1 MLANAF
7 LREFTSSAIPSDFLD
22 QDPAVLFP
30 WNPCP
35 DGVLPSDGN
44 FCWIDYRDEGVKSN
58 NNLCSVNDTGSSNG
72 NGGGNGG
79 DSSSA
84 GRRISMRQ
92 GVALSLV
99 TFMGAILSI

>member
-1 MLANAF
+1 M
-7 LREFTSSAIPSDFLD
+7 
-22 QDPAVLFP
+22 
-30 WNPCP
+30 
-35 DGVLPSDGN
+35 
-44 FCWIDYRDEGVKSN
+44 KSN